1 MRVPLFFVSIKL
13 LWASII
19 SSSIFLFILYQY
31 SRLSIAKPIIL
42 SEGYMIYS
50 CFCTHIRVIV
60 RHSLT
65 FLFLLGALTE
75 IFLCSILI
83 TEIFHTFS
91 LEILYN
97 IIINMLSIHQ
107 KWKTEVFFDI
117 VESEQDL
124 KEIVPSEETASII
137 AEIKK
142 EFGTKQEDN

>member
-97 IIINMLSIHQ
+97 IIINNFQKNFLNIIKVLSVLTGIDYRLFFALDKF
-107 KWKTEVFFDI
+107 KWAPWF
-117 VESEQDL
+117 
-124 KEIVPSEETASII
+124 
-137 AEIKK
+137 
-142 EFGTKQEDN
+142 